1 MTKLK
6 NILKEKEL
14 TQEEFAE
21 RVGLKQSNVSFIISG
36 KRPMP
41 PERAFKAEQEFGIP
55 CELFVPWLGDLKTMA
70 VKKARVQEV
79 KP

>member
-6 NILKEKEL
+6 RILKEKDL

-21 RVGLKQSNVSFIISG
+21 RIGLNQPMVSNIISG

-55 CELFVPWLGDLKTMA
+55 CELLVPWLGDLKTMA
-70 VKKARVQEV
+70 VEKARVQEG